1 MVRQDALAGQIGIRQ
16 LSVVDKHLHE
26 HLAKHGRPVRIV
38 AQLHIQDGNIIM
50 QDLVELRRD
59 AAGRDTRLGGNRVF
73 HQAHV
78 ETDTGIVDEQ
88 LIGPADTGQAPVFID
103 SHKIVGIE
111 IIFPVDLLQF
121 KDDVAVQPPA
131 AHSDNI
137 TYDKE
142 SLINTAR
149 KNDWLKPEGTPLYCL
164 GNLLAYSGFF
174 VSRRYDSTLEDIRRA
189 LEKDNDVVI
198 GVDREKL
205 YAEEI
210 DLEDLTN
217 HAVVVTKIDND
228 AITIFDPYEDPYVK
242 RVPIPDFLNAWKESH
257 NYMIQVFQSAD
268 EYEPHPINVDSIPL
282 DEDLEELIEAI
293 AENAHD
299 IWAEKMMKD
308 GWTYGKER
316 DELKK
321 QDPCILPYT
330 ALPDDEKEYDR
341 LMAYN
346 TIKLVKKLGFG
357 NTIHD

>member
-1 MVRQDALAGQIGIRQ
+1 MANKDLISDELLAAY
-16 LSVVDKHLHE
+16 L
-26 HLAKHGRPVRIV
+26 
-38 AQLHIQDGNIIM
+38 DGNTSEEETK
-50 QDLVELRRD
+50 QVL
-59 AAGRDTRLGGNRVF
+59 
-73 HQAHV
+73 QALKK
-78 ETDTGIVDEQ
+78 DKQ
-88 LIGPADTGQAPVFID
+88 LQKV
-103 SHKIVGIE
+103 
-111 IIFPVDLLQF
+111 L
-121 KDDVAVQPPA
+121 DVALQAEDEVSIIPLQSEVLPMLQMA
-131 AHSDNI
+131 ALSGENVCAVLCEIFILQRHNI
-137 TYDKE
+137 IYDKE

-164 GNLLAYSGFF
+164 GNLLAYSGLF
-174 VSRRYDSTLEDIRRA
+174 VSRRYDSTLEDIRLA

-205 YAEEI
+205 YAEEV

-228 AITIFDPYEDPYVK
+228 AITIFDPYEDPYIK
-242 RVPIPDFLNAWKESH
+242 KVPIPDFLNAWKESH
-257 NYMIQVFQSAD
+257 NYMILVFQSAD

-299 IWAEKMMKD
+299 IWTEKMMKD
-308 GWTYGKER
+308 GWVYGKER
-316 DELKK
+316 DEKKK

-346 TIKLVKKLGFG
+346 TIKLVKKLGLG
-357 NTIHD
+357 NTNHD

>member
-1 MVRQDALAGQIGIRQ
+1 MANKDSISDELLAAFLEGNASKEETLRILKAMKTDKELQEVLNVALQAEDEISIIPLQSEVLPMLQ
-16 LSVVDKHLHE
+16 MAALSGENVCAVLCE
-26 HLAKHGRPVRIV
+26 I
-38 AQLHIQDGNIIM
+38 
-50 QDLVELRRD
+50 
-59 AAGRDTRLGGNRVF
+59 
-73 HQAHV
+73 
-78 ETDTGIVDEQ
+78 
-88 LIGPADTGQAPVFID
+88 FI
-103 SHKIVGIE
+103 
-111 IIFPVDLLQF
+111 LQR
-121 KDDVAVQPPA
+121 
-131 AHSDNI
+131 HHI

-142 SLINTAR
+142 NLINTAR
-149 KNDWLKPEGTPLYCL
+149 KNDWLKPEGTPLFCL
-164 GNLLAYSGFF
+164 GNLLAYSGLF
-174 VSRRYDSTLEDIRRA
+174 VSRRYDSTLDDIRRA

-205 YAEEI
+205 YAEEV

-217 HAVVVTKIDND
+217 HAVVVTKIDSD
-228 AITIFDPYEDPYVK
+228 VITIFDPYEDPYFK
-242 RVPIPDFLNAWKESH
+242 KVPIHDFLNAWKESH
-257 NYMIQVFQSAD
+257 NYMIQVFQAAD

-357 NTIHD
+357 NTSHN